1 MNAEMNEGLN
11 EDYRVGAS
19 VFDDE
24 SSFESDHEVET
35 VESHDVTS
43 SEPVAEPVEQP
54 SEIVPIDQQRSEE
67 QLKQARETLV
77 KFYEQQPQAP
87 MAEDEGSPQIL
98 AKTLLAIWDGWEK
111 NFKSRMRIL
120 ERRRKR

>member
-11 EDYRVGAS
+11 EDYRVGAP

-43 SEPVAEPVEQP
+43 PEPVAEPVEKP
-54 SEIVPIDQQRSEE
+54 SEIVPSQDRQRAEE
-67 QLKQARETLV
+67 QAKQAREALV
-77 KFYEQQPQAP
+77 KFYEPQSQPP
-87 MAEDEGSPQIL
+87 MVEG
-98 AKTLLAIWDGWEK
+98 DGMPPDPSKDIIGYMGWMGK
-111 NFKSRMRIL
+111 ITH
-120 ERRRKR
+120 